1 MTSPIDK
8 LFGEIFGNSTS
19 KSGTAFE
26 MLAAIVTHMFSGGDV
41 KHDDKLRGQ
50 FSKTLYQLDVHQKT
64 DSSSVM
70 GEAKDYTYRN
80 GKVGRGDLQKLGG
93 ALPDLKD
100 IDQGTFFSA
109 TGYTKPAKKY
119 ANESQNIVGKPIR
132 LYGLRPSA
140 EVDEKGFIKTIVIN
154 MHITMPQPQ
163 SAKWLS
169 HITPN
174 GQEALKSLRK
184 EGEEKLE
191 CQMELHCFCDKDGNE
206 KLSLQELT
214 AYGYGDINEE
224 TGKSHACFILPDH
237 YIDINGVLVE
247 IYGLECEMPYSH
259 HKEEIRI
266 SDDSENRMVL
276 LDSEGVPIKII
287 TDKKLREYEFDK
299 NGNLTKR

>member
-8 LFGEIFGNSTS
+8 IFEEIFGNTPS

-26 MLAAIVTHMFSGGDV
+26 MLAAIVTHMVSGGDV

-64 DSSSVM
+64 DGSSVM
-70 GEAKDYTYRN
+70 GEAKDYTSRN

-93 ALPDLKD
+93 ALPDLKN
-100 IDQGTFFSA
+100 IDQGIFFSA
-109 TGYTKPAKKY
+109 TGYTKPAKRY
-119 ANESQNIVGKPIR
+119 ADESQNIVGKPIT
-132 LYGLRPSA
+132 LYGLRPST

-163 SAKWLS
+163 SAEWLP

-174 GQEALKSLRK
+174 GQESLKD
-184 EGEEKLE
+184 GEENLKN
-191 CQMELHCFCDKDGNE
+191 QKRLHCFYDKEGNE
-206 KLSLQELT
+206 TLSLKELT
-214 AYGYGDINEE
+214 SQGYGDINEE
-224 TGKSHACFILPDH
+224 TGKSHACFVLAGH
-237 YIDINGVLVE
+237 YIDINGVLAE
-247 IYGLECEMPYSH
+247 IYGLEYEMPYSH
-259 HKEEIRI
+259 HQEEIRI
-266 SDDSENRMVL
+266 SDDSDNRLVL
-276 LDSEGVPIKII
+276 LDSDGSSIKII